1 MARPSKL
8 TPAQRE
14 EVLRRLAEGEGVRD
28 LAKAYGVSP
37 ATISKQGV
45 SKQTERVQKVA
56 SQLVQAQNALATL
69 PIREQHLA
77 VNLAEK
83 LRNMSASLA
92 SAAELAADNALTL
105 HGMAS
110 KGLAGVNKESP
121 AADRDKLQGV
131 AVLIKMAND
140 AAVTPIGILAAH
152 KERVKALEEPQ
163 DDLPTT
169 VELVAPGD
177 NSTA

>member
-8 TPAQRE
+8 TPAQWA
-14 EVLRRLAEGEGVRD
+14 EVERRIAEGEGLSAIAREF
-28 LAKAYGVSP
+28 
-37 ATISKQGV
+37 GV
-45 SKQTERVQKVA
+45 SKSTISGRVSGQTERVQKVA
-56 SQLVQAQNALATL
+56 HQLVQAQTALSTL
-69 PIREQHLA
+69 PMREQHLA

-92 SAAELAADNALTL
+92 SAAEIAAENALTL
-105 HGMAS
+105 QGMAS
-110 KGLAGVNKESP
+110 RDLAKVNKSSH

-131 AVLIKMAND
+131 AALIKMANE

-152 KERVKALEEPQ
+152 KERVKALDEPQ